1 VLQFAPVWFP
11 FACPHTVPFGL
22 PENNNAITC
31 LWSAPSRIYSVHEV
45 HQPIPELHPMLK
57 AAAWVLSP
65 RVGALPVIATFAIAD
80 PFEQLSKLRR
90 ILGFLY

>member
-1 VLQFAPVWFP
+1 
-11 FACPHTVPFGL
+11 
-22 PENNNAITC
+22 
-31 LWSAPSRIYSVHEV
+31 
-45 HQPIPELHPMLK
+45 MLK